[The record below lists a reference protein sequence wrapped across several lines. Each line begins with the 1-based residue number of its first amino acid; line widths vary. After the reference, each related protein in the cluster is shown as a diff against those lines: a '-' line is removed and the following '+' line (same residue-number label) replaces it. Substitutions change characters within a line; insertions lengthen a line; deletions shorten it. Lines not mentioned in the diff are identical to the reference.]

1 MTTRESE
8 NSPDY
13 FRGTHPYALA
23 ALSRSQISPA
33 ADSPQLG
40 SARADAHHGH
50 RARLRAAGAPRAL
63 SPGGSAPLIIAFAT
77 RLAGAA
83 AVVWFMPL
91 PPPCAQGYAVCEGRS
106 RHKAELSRCRILTR
120 FGLRSSRTGRRSSRT
135 WRHWSCGGSRVPW
148 STRSEA
154 TLSPSAI
161 LQEAG
166 SKAPAL
172 IRHPPRSQVRRC
184 FSRSRTVGRHCHLRP
199 APAALHRRLGERGES
214 ASLKVASEQEPSISR
229 FPPVS
234 PQVLLHLGVM
244 QQVSRA
250 HACLNIARRALTMC
264 AHSLL
269 RRRLRRK
276 RRRRRAM
283 T

>member
-1 MTTRESE
+1 M
-8 NSPDY
+8 
-13 FRGTHPYALA
+13 A
-23 ALSRSQISPA
+23 ALYVLRW
-33 ADSPQLG
+33 QL
-40 SARADAHHGH
+40 SSMVDAI
-50 RARLRAAGAPRAL
+50 
-63 SPGGSAPLIIAFAT
+63 GGDLVSKCDT
-77 RLAGAA
+77 
-83 AVVWFMPL
+83 
-91 PPPCAQGYAVCEGRS
+91 
-106 RHKAELSRCRILTR
+106 
-120 FGLRSSRTGRRSSRT
+120 SSRG
-135 WRHWSCGGSRVPW
+135 WIEGPAC
-148 STRSEA
+148 
-154 TLSPSAI
+154 LSVI
-161 LQEAG
+161 Q
-166 SKAPAL
+166 
-172 IRHPPRSQVRRC
+172 PRFSQVRVDAG
-184 FSRSRTVGRHCHLRP
+184 SRSRTVGRHCHLRP